1 MNRIDYSNSG
11 LAALGRNEDS
21 FLAHVAPGEMVVPP
35 VISDKTKRR
44 IDTELRHAG
53 LDPRNYHVGEY
64 MTINPITG
72 MPEFGFLSKVFKGAK
87 KIATAPFKVTKKIV
101 KSDAFKKLA
110 PIAANFIPIP
120 GVGPLAAMAIR
131 GAIGGL
137 ASGKGLKGAALGAAM
152 SAAGGAAA
160 GLRPGMAPAL
170 AAGTKIT
177 PANYFKATA
186 FGSNPFTKIKD
197 AFTSMRGGGLG
208 GFMGGMKDLGAGLSG
223 LGIGGQQGGLGL
235 PSMVQ
240 TSMPSMMQMSY
251 GGGNPM
257 LMQTS
262 MADYK
267 TKEFNR
273 LIEEGM
279 DPNTA
284 AALADQLT
292 GMDRFNYGIDR
303 FKQFGQGLGGILDSV
318 YQGIR
323 LKNLLKQRKTDK
335 SPAEL
340 VPTGLKGFD
349 TYSNVGDF
357 GIGNLSPM
365 LVEGAKYVNQSP
377 DMAGKGNKVITAEYG
392 GMVDKYMG
400 GGMIDEYMG
409 GGMVDKYMGGGIID
423 QYQHGGI
430 YDKDDGPGDIAPAM
444 LEPGEFVL
452 TRDAVKGAGGPEVLY
467 PLMAQLE
474 ARA

>member
-44 IDTELRHAG
+44 IDTELRYAG

-64 MTINPITG
+64 MTINPVTG
-72 MPEFGFLSKVFKGAK
+72 MPEFGFLSKVFKGVK

-101 KSDAFKKLA
+101 KSDLFKKLA

-131 GAIGGL
+131 GAIGGV
-137 ASGKGLKGAALGAAM
+137 AGGGGIKGALLGSAM
-152 SAAGGAAA
+152 AAAGGAMA
-160 GLRPGMAPAL
+160 GLKPGMAPAL

-186 FGSNPFTKIKD
+186 FGKNPFTSFK
-197 AFTSMRGGGLG
+197 
-208 GFMGGMKDLGAGLSG
+208 SG
-223 LGIGGQQGGLGL
+223 LNALGGQQGLGSLLGGGGGMSGMQGLG
-235 PSMVQ
+235 SMLGGQ
-240 TSMPSMMQMSY
+240 PMAPQMQNMF
-251 GGGNPM
+251 GG
-257 LMQTS
+257 LS
-262 MADYK
+262 
-267 TKEFNR
+267 R
-273 LIEEGM
+273 
-279 DPNTA
+279 
-284 AALADQLT
+284 
-292 GMDRFNYGIDR
+292 
-303 FKQFGQGLGGILDSV
+303 FGQFTRGLGGIADTV
-318 YQGIR
+318 FQGLYMKR
-323 LKNLLKQRKTDK
+323 LLENMKNEKD
-335 SPAEL
+335 PAEL
-340 VPTGLKGFD
+340 VPTGLKAFD

-357 GIGNLSPM
+357 GIGNLDPM
-365 LVEGAKYVNQSP
+365 LVSGAQYVNQSP
-377 DMAGKGNKVITAEYG
+377 DMAGKGNKVITA
-392 GMVDKYMG
+392 KY
-400 GGMIDEYMG
+400 

-423 QYQHGGI
+423 QYKHGGSH
-430 YDKDDGPGDIAPAM
+430 DGMGDITPAM

>member
-240 TSMPSMMQMSY
+240 TSMPSM
-251 GGGNPM
+251 
-257 LMQTS
+257 
-262 MADYK
+262 ADYK

-452 TRDAVKGAGGPEVLY
+452 TRDAV
-467 PLMAQLE
+467 
-474 ARA
+474 